1 MAIPGFGEIAEQLRR
16 STVLIHSGGRGAGSG
31 VIWSSDGVVVTN
43 AHVIRGSRV
52 NVQLWDGREFEAA
65 IRSRDPRRD
74 LAQLRIDAENLPAAS
89 AADSS
94 AVRPGELAIAIGNPM
109 GFVGA
114 LATGVIHAVG
124 PLRGLGRQ
132 AWVQADVRLAP
143 GNSGGPLANAH
154 GRIIGINTMVAG
166 RLALAIP
173 SNAVRDFLS
182 AGPANAW
189 LGVTVHPALI
199 PRPAGA
205 GKTFGLV
212 VLEVE
217 PGSPADLAS
226 LMPGDILLGTEDKG
240 FRGHRGSVGRSSGQ
254 RSTGLAYRIS
264 ARRLLE
270 NSPSRGAAWNPV
282 AGKEPCGGVIRVFI
296 VAASPLARAGLENLL
311 AARDVEVVASNGT
324 IDALAEMLADA
335 APDVVLID
343 SSGEPFEP
351 VLESI
356 LASGLASDVSVVII
370 GDGMTPAASADAL
383 RAGIRAALPGDI
395 SPDQLVAAL
404 QAVASG
410 LLVLHPSQ
418 HE

>member
-16 STVLIHSGGRGAGSG
+16 STVLVHSDDRGAGSG

-43 AHVIRGSRV
+43 AHVVRGSRV
-52 NVQLWDGREFEAA
+52 GVQLWDGREFEGV

-74 LAQLRIDAENLPAAS
+74 LAQLRIGATTLPAAC

-94 AVRPGELAIAIGNPM
+94 EVHAGELAIAVGNPM

-132 AWVQADVRLAP
+132 TWVQAALRLAP

-173 SNAVRDFLS
+173 SNIVRDFLS
-182 AGPANAW
+182 AGPENAW

-199 PRPAGA
+199 PRSTGG
-205 GKTFGLV
+205 GKTFGLI

-226 LMPGDILLGTEDKG
+226 LMAGDILLGTEEKTFTAIEDLASALQG
-240 FRGHRGSVGRSSGQ
+240 GNSRVLRVEFLRGDYGRIRRVSVQLGTPLPARS
-254 RSTGLAYRIS
+254 
-264 ARRLLE
+264 
-270 NSPSRGAAWNPV
+270 PV
-282 AGKEPCGGVIRVFI
+282 A
-296 VAASPLARAGLENLL
+296 A
-311 AARDVEVVASNGT
+311 
-324 IDALAEMLADA
+324 
-335 APDVVLID
+335 
-343 SSGEPFEP
+343 
-351 VLESI
+351 
-356 LASGLASDVSVVII
+356 
-370 GDGMTPAASADAL
+370 
-383 RAGIRAALPGDI
+383 
-395 SPDQLVAAL
+395 
-404 QAVASG
+404 
-410 LLVLHPSQ
+410 
-418 HE
+418 